1 MIQLLYTVIAAEMAL
16 ILTLLFKTPLRKL
29 VIMALDRV
37 KRGRGPVMVKTVAA
51 TVFMVL
57 SSSVYGMAKIQNNKL
72 EAGALNPTDEI
83 LMARHMLESSL
94 MVFLLFLS
102 LMIDRLHHYIRE
114 LRLLRKTM
122 EAAKKQNRGFE
133 DGKNGNAEEIK
144 AMGEEI
150 ASLRKKIGKL
160 ELDCEAKGKEAK
172 TAQAEAEASR
182 KQSEKLLLEYDHL
195 VEDNQNLRNQLE
207 SIDQSSLQSNGKNM

>member
-29 VIMALDRV
+29 VIITLDRV
-37 KRGRGPVMVKTVAA
+37 KRGQGPVMVKTVAA
-51 TVFMVL
+51 TVFAVL
-57 SSSVYGMAKIQNNKL
+57 LSSVYSMAKIQNIKL
-72 EAGALNPTDEI
+72 EAGALNPTDEV

-122 EAAKKQNRGFE
+122 EDAKKQTRGFE
-133 DGKNGNAEEIK
+133 DGKNGNAEELK
-144 AMGEEI
+144 AMGEDI
-150 ASLRKKIGKL
+150 ATLRKKIEKL
-160 ELDCEAKGKEAK
+160 ELDCETKGKEAK
-172 TAQAEAEASR
+172 TAQAEADALR
-182 KQSEKLLLEYDHL
+182 KQSEKLLLEYDRL
-195 VEDNQNLRNQLE
+195 VEDNQNLKNQLE
-207 SIDQSSLQSNGKNM
+207 SIGQSSLHSDGK